1 MKYNIGDIF
10 IDHNF
15 DEEVR
20 CYLYK
25 IDQEKGVT
33 YHWLTY
39 INKSNYRDTYW
50 TEQELTEML
59 EHNVEYIPV
68 E

>member
-39 INKSNYRDTYW
+39 INKPDYKDTYW

-59 EHNVEYIPV
+59 KHNVEYIPV
-68 E
+68 N

>member
-15 DEEVR
+15 DEEIR

-25 IDQEKGVT
+25 IEQEKGVI
-33 YHWLTY
+33 YYWLTY
-39 INKSNYRDTYW
+39 INKPGYRDTYW
-50 TEQELTEML
+50 TEQELNEMQ
-59 EHNVEYIPV
+59 EQNVEYIPV
-68 E
+68 K